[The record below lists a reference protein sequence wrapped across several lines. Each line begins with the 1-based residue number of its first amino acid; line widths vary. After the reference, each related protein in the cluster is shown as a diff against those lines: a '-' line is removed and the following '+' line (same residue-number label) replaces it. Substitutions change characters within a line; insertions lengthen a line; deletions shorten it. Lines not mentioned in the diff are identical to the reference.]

1 MATEQVFQ
9 LLKAFEQFADR
20 FSPAPSKLG
29 QSKVVQYIRIQ
40 LILNEFFKGISLQD
54 THLSSAVPAEVFS
67 REPQMPI
74 DTQVQE
80 SYICDSI
87 SRIK

>member
-20 FSPAPSKLG
+20 FSPAPSILG

-67 REPQMPI
+67 PRAA
-74 DTQVQE
+74 DAYRH
-80 SYICDSI
+80 SGAG
-87 SRIK
+87 KLHL